1 MSRATPPRSPA
12 ISGTSRGRA
21 IAWSGCSRWTCS
33 RIRPTSRPWPDWN
46 EPGREVLPAAALV
59 AGRSRSLRR
68 LRRGLSHPASH
79 GRSCRAPPPARCDR
93 RGHRPLPQGHG
104 LRRSRG
110 RPVPALPEG
119 SVARRLRRV
128 LAPRGARH
136 DARARAAA
144 RDLPAR
150 GSGPAPGAVPGHP
163 CRHPVRRQA
172 QQPHRLR
179 LDGGCP
185 DRPGHAHLLAR
196 HHADPRLLGPAQLA
210 ALLRARRS
218 RASHPARRHP
228 RPLHHGA
235 HHAAHT
241 LGHARGDGAGLYPHG
256 AGQGGLRA
264 AGGLEA
270 RPQERFYPHHH
281 HRGHRAG
288 HAPRRLRDN
297 RDDLRVAWSR
307 AAVRAGDLQP
317 RLSRGAGRRLSPR
330 QHLRV
335 PELHRGR
342 GLHLARS
349 AHPVPLMAPPNGAS
363 SVVLPLPSAPEER
376 QWVMTLKRLA
386 RRRTALFGLAVVA
399 VVILSA
405 VGAPLVTVF
414 DPIEQDINQRL
425 REPGWRNAAGQAHL
439 LGTDHLGR
447 DILAR
452 IIYGSRVALVVGL
465 SAVLISGVLGM
476 AIGLV
481 SGYFGGKVDDF
492 FMRLADIQ
500 LAFPFILLA
509 IAVIGVLGPSL
520 RNIIVVIGVSSWVV
534 YARVVRG
541 EVLSIR
547 ERAFVQAAIALG
559 SRDGRVLVRHV
570 LPNAFTPW
578 LVVATLDMAR
588 VIVIESALSFLG
600 LGVQP
605 PTPTWGG
612 MLADGRVYLSTAWW
626 LATFPGLAILV
637 TVLGI
642 NLLGDGLRD
651 TLDPRL
657 KV

>member
-1 MSRATPPRSPA
+1 
-12 ISGTSRGRA
+12 
-21 IAWSGCSRWTCS
+21 
-33 RIRPTSRPWPDWN
+33 
-46 EPGREVLPAAALV
+46 
-59 AGRSRSLRR
+59 
-68 LRRGLSHPASH
+68 
-79 GRSCRAPPPARCDR
+79 
-93 RGHRPLPQGHG
+93 
-104 LRRSRG
+104 
-110 RPVPALPEG
+110 
-119 SVARRLRRV
+119 
-128 LAPRGARH
+128 
-136 DARARAAA
+136 
-144 RDLPAR
+144 
-150 GSGPAPGAVPGHP
+150 
-163 CRHPVRRQA
+163 
-172 QQPHRLR
+172 
-179 LDGGCP
+179 
-185 DRPGHAHLLAR
+185 
-196 HHADPRLLGPAQLA
+196 
-210 ALLRARRS
+210 
-218 RASHPARRHP
+218 
-228 RPLHHGA
+228 
-235 HHAAHT
+235 
-241 LGHARGDGAGLYPHG
+241 
-256 AGQGGLRA
+256 
-264 AGGLEA
+264 
-270 RPQERFYPHHH
+270 
-281 HRGHRAG
+281 
-288 HAPRRLRDN
+288 
-297 RDDLRVAWSR
+297 
-307 AAVRAGDLQP
+307 
-317 RLSRGAGRRLSPR
+317 
-330 QHLRV
+330 
-335 PELHRGR
+335 
-342 GLHLARS
+342 
-349 AHPVPLMAPPNGAS
+349 MAPPNGVSA
-363 SVVLPLPSAPEER
+363 VVLPLPS
-376 QWVMTLKRLA
+376 
-386 RRRTALFGLAVVA
+386 ALFGLAVVA
-399 VVILSA
+399 VVILCA

-425 REPGWRNAAGQAHL
+425 KEPGWRNAAGQAHV

-547 ERAFVQAAIALG
+547 EREFVQAAIALG
-559 SRDGRVLVRHV
+559 SRDGRVVLRHV

>member
-1 MSRATPPRSPA
+1 MT
-12 ISGTSRGRA
+12 
-21 IAWSGCSRWTCS
+21 
-33 RIRPTSRPWPDWN
+33 
-46 EPGREVLPAAALV
+46 
-59 AGRSRSLRR
+59 
-68 LRRGLSHPASH
+68 
-79 GRSCRAPPPARCDR
+79 
-93 RGHRPLPQGHG
+93 
-104 LRRSRG
+104 
-110 RPVPALPEG
+110 
-119 SVARRLRRV
+119 
-128 LAPRGARH
+128 
-136 DARARAAA
+136 
-144 RDLPAR
+144 
-150 GSGPAPGAVPGHP
+150 
-163 CRHPVRRQA
+163 
-172 QQPHRLR
+172 
-179 LDGGCP
+179 
-185 DRPGHAHLLAR
+185 
-196 HHADPRLLGPAQLA
+196 
-210 ALLRARRS
+210 
-218 RASHPARRHP
+218 
-228 RPLHHGA
+228 
-235 HHAAHT
+235 
-241 LGHARGDGAGLYPHG
+241 
-256 AGQGGLRA
+256 
-264 AGGLEA
+264 
-270 RPQERFYPHHH
+270 
-281 HRGHRAG
+281 
-288 HAPRRLRDN
+288 
-297 RDDLRVAWSR
+297 
-307 AAVRAGDLQP
+307 
-317 RLSRGAGRRLSPR
+317 
-330 QHLRV
+330 
-335 PELHRGR
+335 
-342 GLHLARS
+342 
-349 AHPVPLMAPPNGAS
+349 PPNGTVVALPAPV
-363 SVVLPLPSAPEER
+363 SVEER
-376 QWVMTLKRLA
+376 QWLVTLRRLA
-386 RRRTALFGLAVVA
+386 RRRTALFGLGVVSIVLLA
-399 VVILSA
+399 A
-405 VGAPLVTVF
+405 AFAPWLTPF
-414 DPIEQDINQRL
+414 DPLEQDINQRL
-425 REPGWRNAAGQAHL
+425 KEPGWQTAEGRVHA

-452 IIYGSRVALVVGL
+452 VIFGSRIALVVGL

-520 RNIIVVIGVSSWVV
+520 RNIIIVIGVSSWVV

-547 ERAFVQAAIALG
+547 EREFVQAAIALG

-657 KV
+657 NV